1 MYLFPV
7 GVFYHPNNGQ
17 GMDYNFHWNVV
28 FQNMPQLLN
37 GAFVTLHVSV
47 LAMLLGVV
55 IAILL
60 AIAKMNNT
68 RFFGQIATVWVEIA
82 RNTPALFQIYMAY
95 FGLGAFGI
103 HLSPYFAVLF
113 ALVFINAGYL
123 TETFRGGFQSIPG
136 TQYSASK
143 SLGMTSIQT
152 YRYIILPQML
162 RRIYHPMTNQF
173 VWSILMSSLGILVG
187 MSELSGTTQRLQ
199 SLSFRTL
206 EFFIVAAIMY
216 FIITKLVL
224 FGSSLLAR
232 RLFEGEV

>member
-1 MYLFPV
+1 
-7 GVFYHPNNGQ
+7 
-17 GMDYNFHWNVV
+17 MDYEFHWNIV
-28 FQNMPQLLN
+28 FQKMPEMLQ

-47 LAMLLGVV
+47 LSMLIGIV
-55 IAILL
+55 IAVFL
-60 AIAKMNNT
+60 AIAKMNNI
-68 RFFGQIATVWVEIA
+68 RPFSYLAVVWVEIA

-103 HLSPYFAVLF
+103 HLSPYMAVLC
-113 ALVFINAGYL
+113 ALVFVNAGYL
-123 TETFRGGFQSIPG
+123 AETFRGGFQSIPS

-143 SLGMTSIQT
+143 SLGMNSFQV
-152 YRYIILPQML
+152 YRYIILPQMF

-187 MSELSGTTQRLQ
+187 MSELSGETQRLQ

-216 FIITKLVL
+216 FVITKLVL
-224 FGSSLLAR
+224 FGASLVSR
-232 RLFEGEV
+232 KLFRGEV

>member
-1 MYLFPV
+1 
-7 GVFYHPNNGQ
+7 
-17 GMDYNFHWNVV
+17 MDYEFHWNVV

-68 RFFGQIATVWVEIA
+68 KFFSQVATVWVEIA

-103 HLSPYFAVLF
+103 HLSPYVAVLS

-123 TETFRGGFQSIPG
+123 TETLRGGFQSIPS
-136 TQYSASK
+136 TQYSTSK
-143 SLGMTSIQT
+143 
-152 YRYIILPQML
+152 
-162 RRIYHPMTNQF
+162 
-173 VWSILMSSLGILVG
+173 
-187 MSELSGTTQRLQ
+187 
-199 SLSFRTL
+199 
-206 EFFIVAAIMY
+206 
-216 FIITKLVL
+216 
-224 FGSSLLAR
+224 
-232 RLFEGEV
+232 

>member
-1 MYLFPV
+1 MEY
-7 GVFYHPNNGQ
+7 Q
-17 GMDYNFHWNVV
+17 FHWNIV
-28 FQNMPQLLN
+28 FQKMPQLLH

-47 LAMLLGVV
+47 LSMLIG
-55 IAILL
+55 IAIAVLL
-60 AIAKMNNT
+60 AIAKMSDS
-68 RFFGQIATVWVEIA
+68 RKFSLPATVWVEIA

-103 HLSPYFAVLF
+103 HLSPYVAVLS
-113 ALVFINAGYL
+113 ALIFVNAGYL
-123 TETFRGGFQSIPG
+123 TETFRGGFQSIPK

-152 YRYIILPQML
+152 YRYIILPQMF

-187 MSELSGTTQRLQ
+187 MNELSGETQRLQ

-206 EFFIVAAIMY
+206 EFFMVAALMY
-216 FIITKLVL
+216 FVITKFVL
-224 FGSSLLAR
+224 FSASLISSR
-232 RLFEGEV
+232 IFKGDI

>member
-1 MYLFPV
+1 MEYE
-7 GVFYHPNNGQ
+7 
-17 GMDYNFHWNVV
+17 FHWNTV
-28 FQNMPQLLN
+28 FQKLPEMLQ

-47 LAMLLGVV
+47 LSMLIGILIAVL
-55 IAILL
+55 IAIV
-60 AIAKMNNT
+60 KMNKT
-68 RFFGQIATVWVEIA
+68 QPFYYPALIWVEIA

-103 HLSPYFAVLF
+103 HLSPYMAVLC
-113 ALVFINAGYL
+113 ALIFVNAGYL
-123 TETFRGGFQSIPG
+123 AETFRGGFQSIPK

-143 SLGMTSIQT
+143 SLGMTSFQI
-152 YRYIILPQML
+152 YRYIILPQMF

-187 MSELSGTTQRLQ
+187 MSELSGETQRLQ

-216 FIITKLVL
+216 YIITKLVL
-224 FGSSLLAR
+224 FCSSLISR
-232 RLFEGEV
+232 KLFRGEI